1 MKDLGTLLSR
11 SAARLETAIPEPIR
25 RSYFRKFA
33 LGIFALVVTVGV
45 VQGAVTAYTQQEVK
59 QQANDK
65 YETLAVQD
73 ATNLELWVE
82 EKKRAVRMLSDR
94 EAFVRGN
101 VSGIQNEMEGIGP
114 DLGPDLRALHYV
126 DLKEQ
131 AVLASTNEDVVNA
144 GADRDPP
151 PWFEASIPRDGVYV
165 SDVYTAVSTPHG
177 RVEDIQVVAFVIR
190 ITEQPS
196 RALVLTASV
205 AEYSTTFQGPGTA
218 GFTMVVDGDREIVF
232 DEFNQFVGERYS
244 GTDETERALRRAAN
258 GTWGTVETPPIEGI
272 TSSRQVVGYAP
283 VPGTDWTVLIH
294 VPREQAYGYV
304 ATISLLGE
312 GALAVVLVL
321 IGAIG
326 VGLGYRTTVSID
338 RLREKAERIERG
350 DFDVTFET
358 TRADNIGRLYDSFG
372 HMRDE
377 LEARIVEIE
386 AARDE
391 AEDRQ
396 RHLEVK
402 AEEYREVM
410 QACASGEFARRMNPD
425 SRNQAMSSI
434 AHEFNRMMEEIE
446 RTNERL
452 DQFASI
458 VAHDLRNPVGIAK
471 GFLDMA
477 RDTGADDHFDEVAS
491 ALDRMEILIDDLLAL
506 ARQEDES
513 VEVDDVDLDAVAK
526 RAWRNVETAEMD
538 LETATAGTT
547 VPADEGRLL
556 ELLENLY
563 RNAREHAGEDVTVR
577 VEPTQ
582 GADGFAVEDT
592 GPGIPSEMRDEVFDY
607 GYTTSST
614 GTGLGLNIVK
624 QVTDIHDWDVRV
636 TDGDRDGA
644 RFEII
649 GVDRATSTD
658 DSSE

>member
-11 SAARLETAIPEPIR
+11 AATRLEATIPDPIR

-33 LGIFALVVTVGV
+33 LGILVLLVTVGA

-65 YETLAVQD
+65 YETLAMQD

-82 EKKRAVRMLSDR
+82 ENERAVRLLSDR

-101 VSGIQNEMEGIGP
+101 VSGIQTEMTRIGP

-126 DLKEQ
+126 DLERRTI
-131 AVLASTNEDVVNA
+131 LASTNEDVVTA
-144 GADRDPP
+144 GEDRDLP
-151 PWFEASIPRDGVYV
+151 PWFGASIPRDRVYV

-205 AEYSTTFQGPGTA
+205 AEYSTTFQGPGAA
-218 GFTMVVDGDREIVF
+218 GFTVVVDGDREIVF
-232 DEFNQFVGERYS
+232 DEFNQFVGERYAA
-244 GTDETERALRRAAN
+244 TAETERALRRAGGGA
-258 GTWGTVETPPIEGI
+258 WGTVETPPIEGLA
-272 TSSRQVVGYAP
+272 SSPQVVGYAP

-321 IGAIG
+321 IGAVG

-358 TRADNIGRLYDSFG
+358 TRVDNIGRLYDSFA

-377 LEARIVEIE
+377 LEARIAEIE
-386 AARDE
+386 AARDD
-391 AEDRQ
+391 AEERQ

-458 VAHDLRNPVGIAK
+458 VAHDLRNPIGIAE
-471 GFLDMA
+471 GFLGMA
-477 RDTGADDHFDEVAS
+477 RETGDDDHFDEVAS

-506 ARQEDES
+506 ARQEEES
-513 VEVDDVDLDAVAK
+513 VDVDDVDLDAVAR
-526 RAWRNVETAEMD
+526 RAWRNVDTAEMD

-563 RNAREHAGEDVTVR
+563 RNAREHAGADVSVR
-577 VEPTQ
+577 VEPT
-582 GADGFAVEDT
+582 GEGDGFAVEDT
-592 GPGIPSEMRDEVFDY
+592 GPGIPAETREEVFDY
-607 GYTTSST
+607 GYTTSSN
-614 GTGLGLNIVK
+614 GTGLGLNIVE
-624 QVTDIHDWDVRV
+624 QVADIHEWEVRV
-636 TDGDRDGA
+636 TDGAQGGA
-644 RFEII
+644 RFELTGIDA
-649 GVDRATSTD
+649 G
-658 DSSE
+658 